1 MAVKLTKYD
10 IIKGPVISDKAHKL
24 NRVEK
29 QLVLRVHPKAN
40 KPSIKSAIE
49 QLFKVKVKDVRTL
62 LRKKSSLRATSK
74 RYNAT
79 PTLTKE
85 KIAYVTLAEGHSLNL
100 FDQVGAPPVEG
111 AQPTKTES

>member
-1 MAVKLTKYD
+1 MKLTKYD

-29 QLVLRVHPKAN
+29 QLVLRVHSKAN
-40 KPSIKSAIE
+40 KPLIKSAIE
-49 QLFKVKVKDVRTL
+49 QLFKVKVKEVRTL
-62 LRKKSSLRATSK
+62 IRKKSSLRAASK

-79 PTLTKE
+79 PSIKKE

-100 FDQVGAPPVEG
+100 FDQAGAPPVEG